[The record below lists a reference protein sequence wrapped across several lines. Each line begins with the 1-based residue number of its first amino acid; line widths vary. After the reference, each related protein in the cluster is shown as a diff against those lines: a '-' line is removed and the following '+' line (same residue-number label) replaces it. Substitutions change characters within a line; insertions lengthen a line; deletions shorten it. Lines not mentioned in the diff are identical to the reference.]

1 MFDSLQRT
9 LTLCWPN
16 KRLWAERDQPL
27 TTTTFI
33 WPTDNRVCNAF
44 ELSQIS
50 DEKDRMLYAN
60 VAAEKLLGFS
70 REDKDAG
77 LWDEGDESGGNGDS
91 ATVVSGWARGVSMS
105 RSGRGLLRREKWRES
120 ECGQP

>member
-1 MFDSLQRT
+1 MSR
-9 LTLCWPN
+9 CI
-16 KRLWAERDQPL
+16 RV
-27 TTTTFI
+27 
-33 WPTDNRVCNAF
+33 RVCKIVSNAF

-70 REDKDAG
+70 REDKDAA

-91 ATVVSGWARGVSMS
+91 ATVVSG
-105 RSGRGLLRREKWRES
+105 
-120 ECGQP
+120 